1 MNQNTH
7 IPATVVRTSA
17 LPEEVPTHVIGVSL
31 VTGRTVKY
39 SLEDLKQDAVGVSQ
53 LSALDDVSLATPI
66 NGQVLVYDGALDLW
80 INTTTNGVGT
90 GELDIDGGTFLVPGA
105 GFNFDGGNF

>member
-1 MNQNTH
+1 MSQTTH
-7 IPATVVRTSA
+7 IPGTVVKTSA
-17 LPEEVPTHVIGVSL
+17 LPEEVPTHVVGVSS

-53 LSALDDVSLATPI
+53 LAALDDVSLATPT